1 MATPESSAD
10 SSAGT
15 ELVGESF
22 DEYRNS
28 FSYGSRTDLLCKW
41 MKSGSEKLADEFL
54 QELLELTGNLIDDGD
69 TAVIVE
75 AMVRAQSEAYSGPG
89 NFVYDSAPF
98 ATLDQP
104 VSESRIVLVTTTGH
118 FVVGDDPNPMGI
130 ENLTQKQVVKMTT
143 EFQRVDPELSEIP
156 ISTPRDQTRVRHG
169 GYDIR
174 ATAADRNV
182 SLPIDRMI
190 ELADEGVIGEFVN
203 PVFSFVGMTS
213 QLRLRKQIG
222 AEWAARAKAAG
233 AQAAVLI
240 PI

>member
-1 MATPESSAD
+1 
-10 SSAGT
+10 
-15 ELVGESF
+15 
-22 DEYRNS
+22 
-28 FSYGSRTDLLCKW
+28 
-41 MKSGSEKLADEFL
+41 
-54 QELLELTGNLIDDGD
+54 
-69 TAVIVE
+69 
-75 AMVRAQSEAYSGPG
+75 
-89 NFVYDSAPF
+89 
-98 ATLDQP
+98 
-104 VSESRIVLVTTTGH
+104 
-118 FVVGDDPNPMGI
+118 MGI